1 MYCQILMQSNDVKH
15 SMRTLAGA
23 PALLGGLLVLA
34 LLSAC
39 TSGSN
44 VNIAFSQPVDSQ
56 TADYGIAYVKRTL
69 PTAQQIQKGD
79 LDDLRQR
86 TTFFAPSDLY
96 LLKPASQGSVEVN
109 ITSRVAGVHDVKDVD
124 VSADGKMILFSMRTV
139 LQPTVQKNF
148 NPPFWN
154 IYIYTVATDSL
165 QAVNPTIDPTGVA
178 AQYVSPHLLPD
189 GTILFASTRQF
200 NAGGVLVNEGK
211 EEFSNQ
217 EEDLK
222 ESAFDL
228 HTMNTDGS
236 NLEQITF
243 NASHDVD
250 ATVLQSGRI
259 MWSRWDHASNGG
271 VSAADGI
278 SLYTAHPDGTDVELL
293 FGRGS
298 HVTQSTNP
306 QAAATCPAALDCS
319 VQFVQAREMPSGS
332 VLALVRPYTDANFG
346 GNLQIIDVQHYAENN
361 QPLPQF
367 GTYPSIATALSAAT
381 ENNVLTAVTT
391 ATGVPLI
398 SPGGRF
404 SSAFPLWDGTGR
416 ILVTWTE
423 CRLQNTAGTIMP
435 CSSANLANTALTE
448 APELYSAWMFDPSD
462 NTFAPVVVPVEG
474 VMITD
479 IVALQPRPTPPAE
492 YAGLNSTQLTATT
505 GTIDIRSVYD
515 WDGSPCNTIPA
526 GAAAC
531 AMLPPTGITGIAQT
545 YATGR
550 PARFLRVETAV
561 SIPSKQVLDF
571 DKNDSFA
578 PGGNYMREIF
588 GYVPIEPDGSVVM
601 QVPAN
606 VPFQISVVDVNG
618 NRIFPAHTAW
628 MQVRP
633 TETVK
638 CNGCHVPAAVQM
650 VNGQAPA
657 MVGVSAYSHGRSN
670 LFASAWSG
678 ALAINTNFPGQVTT
692 SPYPACQGDTMA
704 ETLTGAT
711 CGGPALTAQLPALN
725 IEFNTASGINP
736 DPWFGTAAALQATM
750 PATPAALAGNPP
762 VDNSYGSSAFTT
774 PPPLAAPVN
783 SAPENACIVAI
794 VPTPGAALDYHCR
807 LTINYDCNSM
817 TCPAVT
823 KPMGL
828 QALWVTTRTWP
839 MGAVGPNGTTNA
851 TCNSAGC
858 HTATVSGG
866 AGNPPIPPAA
876 NLVLDFTQNVN
887 PLQDDSY
894 GQLLKGAAAQNL
906 TYVDA
911 MGNTQTVVVP
921 ARGADIAVGSALS
934 SNFFQVFTNPPANPP
949 AGYVNHVG
957 LLSPVELRMVSEWAD
972 IGAQY
977 YNNPF
982 NSPPN

>member
-1 MYCQILMQSNDVKH
+1 MYCQILMQSNDVNARSRVRRGIKAV
-15 SMRTLAGA
+15 LGA
-23 PALLGGLLVLA
+23 VAALA

-69 PTAQQIQKGD
+69 PTAAQVTKFK

-86 TTFFAPSDLY
+86 TPFFFPADLY

-109 ITSRVAGVHDVKDVD
+109 ITSRVAGVHDIKDVD
-124 VSADGKMILFSMRTV
+124 VSSDGTMIIFAMRTV
-139 LQPTVQKNF
+139 LQPTVQKLF
-148 NPPFWN
+148 DPPFWN
-154 IYIYTVATDSL
+154 IYVYTVATDSL
-165 QAVNPTIDPTGVA
+165 QALNPTVDPTGVA
-178 AQYVSPHLLPD
+178 AQYISPHFLPD
-189 GTILFASTRQF
+189 GTILFASTLQF
-200 NAGGVLVNEGK
+200 DAGGVLVNEGK
-211 EEFSNQ
+211 EQFPNQ
-217 EEDLK
+217 EEDLQ

-228 HTMNTDGS
+228 HVMNTDGT
-236 NLEQITF
+236 NVHQITF

-250 ATVLQSGRI
+250 ATVLQSGRV

-271 VSAADGI
+271 MSADDGI
-278 SLYTAHPDGTDVELL
+278 SLYSSEPDGTDVELL

-298 HVTQSTNP
+298 HITQSTNP
-306 QAAATCPAALDCS
+306 QGAAACPAALDCS
-319 VQFVQAREMPSGS
+319 VQFVSAREMPSGS
-332 VLALVRPYTDANFG
+332 VLALVRPETNADFG
-346 GNLQIIDVQHYAENN
+346 GNLQIINVPQYAENN
-361 QPLPQF
+361 QPLQQY
-367 GTYPSIATALSAAT
+367 GAYPSTAVALSSAT
-381 ENNVLTAVTT
+381 QNNVLTAVNTT
-391 ATGVPLI
+391 TGVPLI

-416 ILVTWTE
+416 ILVTWSE

-435 CSSANLANTALTE
+435 CSTTNLANTALTE

-474 VMITD
+474 VMITN
-479 IVALQPRPTPPAE
+479 IVALQPRPSAPAE
-492 YAGLNSTQLTATT
+492 YAGLNSTQLAATT

-515 WDGSPCNTIPA
+515 WDGSPCNTVPA
-526 GAAAC
+526 GATAC
-531 AMLPPTGITGIAQT
+531 AMLPATGITGIAQT

-550 PARFLRVETAV
+550 PARFLRIETGV

-578 PGGNYMREIF
+578 PGNNYMREIV

-606 VPFQISVVDVNG
+606 IPFQISVVDING

-628 MQVRP
+628 LQVRP
-633 TETVK
+633 TEVIK
-638 CNGCHVPAAVQM
+638 CNGCHVPPAAQM
-650 VNGQAPA
+650 INGQAPETL
-657 MVGVSAYSHGRSN
+657 GVSSYSHGRAG
-670 LFASAWSG
+670 LFATAWSG
-678 ALAINTNFPGQVTT
+678 ALTANMPFPGQVTT
-692 SPYPACQGDTMA
+692 SPLPACPGDTMA

-711 CGGPALTAQLPALN
+711 CGGPATSAQLPALN
-725 IEFNTASGINP
+725 IEFNTATNINP
-736 DPWFGTAAALQATM
+736 DPWFGTAAATQATM
-750 PATPAALAGNPP
+750 PASAAALAGNPP
-762 VDNSYGSSAFTT
+762 VDNSYGSTAFTT

-783 SAPENACIVAI
+783 SAPENACIVP
-794 VPTPGAALDYHCR
+794 VVQTPGTPFDYHCR

-817 TCPAVT
+817 TCPAVS

-828 QALWVTTRTWP
+828 QALWVTTRSWV
-839 MGAVGPNGTTNA
+839 GGGVGPNGTTNA

-876 NLVLDFTQNVN
+876 NLVLDDTQNVN
-887 PLQDDSY
+887 PNQDDSY
-894 GQLLKGAAAQNL
+894 AQLLKGAAAQNL
-906 TYVDA
+906 TYVDG

-921 ARGADIAVGSALS
+921 ARGPDINVGSALS
-934 SNFFQVFTNPPANPP
+934 SNFFQVFTNPPATPP

>member
-1 MYCQILMQSNDVKH
+1 MYCQIHMQSNDVETLPQ
-15 SMRTLAGA
+15 MRVSAR
-23 PALLGGLLVLA
+23 ALVAGLLALG

-39 TSGSN
+39 SSGSN
-44 VNIAFSQPVDSQ
+44 VNIAFDQPVDSQ

-69 PTAQQIQKGD
+69 PKTQ
-79 LDDLRQR
+79 DDLRQR
-86 TTFFAPSDLY
+86 TPFFFPADLY
-96 LLKPASQGSVEVN
+96 LLKPASQGGVEVN

-124 VSADGKMILFSMRTV
+124 VSSDGTMIIFAMRTV

-148 NPPFWN
+148 DPPFWN
-154 IYIYTVATDSL
+154 IYAYTVATDSL
-165 QAVNPTIDPTGVA
+165 QAINPTVDPTGVA
-178 AQYVSPHLLPD
+178 AQYISPHFLPD
-189 GTILFASTRQF
+189 GTILFASTLQF
-200 NAGGVLVNEGK
+200 DAGGVLVNEGK
-211 EEFSNQ
+211 EQFPNQ

-228 HTMNTDGS
+228 HVMNPDGT
-236 NLEQITF
+236 NVHQITF
-243 NASHDVD
+243 NQSHDVD
-250 ATVLQSGRI
+250 ATVLQSGRV

-271 VSAADGI
+271 VSAD
-278 SLYTAHPDGTDVELL
+278 DGTDVELL

-306 QAAATCPAALDCS
+306 QGVATCPATLDCT

-346 GNLQIIDVQHYAENN
+346 GNLQIINTQQYAENN
-361 QPLPQF
+361 QTLSQY
-367 GTYPSIATALSAAT
+367 GAYPSTTVALSAAT
-381 ENNVLTAVTT
+381 ENNVLTAVTS

-404 SSAFPLWDGTGR
+404 SSGFPLWDGTGR
-416 ILVTWTE
+416 ILVTWSE
-423 CRLQNTAGTIMP
+423 CRLQDTAGTIMP
-435 CSSANLANTALTE
+435 CTSTNLANTALKE

-462 NTFAPVVVPVEG
+462 DTFAPVVVPVEG
-474 VMITD
+474 VMVSN
-479 IVALQPRPTPPAE
+479 IVALQPRPTSPAE
-492 YAGLNSTQLTATT
+492 YAGLNSTQLAATT

-515 WDGSPCNTIPA
+515 WDGSPCNTVPA

-531 AMLPPTGITGIAQT
+531 ALLPPTGITGIAQT

-550 PARFLRVETAV
+550 PARFLRIESAV
-561 SIPSKQVLDF
+561 AIPSKQVLNF
-571 DKNDSFA
+571 DKDDSFA
-578 PGGNYMREIF
+578 PGGNYMREIL

-606 VPFQISVVDVNG
+606 VPFQISIVDMNG

-628 MQVRP
+628 LQVRP
-633 TETVK
+633 TETLK
-638 CNGCHVPAAVQM
+638 CNGCHVPPSIQQVD
-650 VNGQAPA
+650 GQAPS
-657 MVGVSAYSHGRSN
+657 MLGISAYSHGRSG
-670 LFASAWSG
+670 LFTSAWSG
-678 ALAINTNFPGQVTT
+678 ALVANQAFPGQVTT
-692 SPYPACQGDTMA
+692 SPYPACTGDTMA

-711 CGGPALTAQLPALN
+711 CGAPALN
-725 IEFNTASGINP
+725 APLPDLNVEFNTATGINP
-736 DPWFGTAAALQATM
+736 DPWFGTAAAAQATM
-750 PATPAALAGNPP
+750 PASAAALAGNPP
-762 VDNSYGSSAFTT
+762 IENSYGSTAFTT

-783 SAPENACIVAI
+783 SAPENACIVSTI
-794 VPTPGAALDYHCR
+794 PIPGTPFDYHCR
-807 LTINYDCNSM
+807 LTINYDCNTM
-817 TCPAVT
+817 TCPAVS

-828 QALWVTTRTWP
+828 EALWVTTRAWP
-839 MGAVGPNGTTNA
+839 GGAVGPNGTTNA

-876 NLVLDFTQNVN
+876 NLVLDDTQNAN
-887 PLQDDSY
+887 PQQDDSY
-894 GQLLKGAAAQNL
+894 SQLLKGAAAQNL
-906 TYVDA
+906 TYVDG

-921 ARGADIAVGSALS
+921 ARGADIVVGSALS
-934 SNFFQVFTNPPANPP
+934 SNFFQVFTNPPATPP

-982 NSPPN
+982 NAPPN

>member
-1 MYCQILMQSNDVKH
+1 MRSNDVQPLP
-15 SMRTLAGA
+15 RLRLGA
-23 PALLGGLLVLA
+23 RALIGGLLALA

-44 VNIAFSQPVDSQ
+44 VNIAFSQPVDTQ

-69 PTAQQIQKGD
+69 PTAAQVTKFK

-86 TTFFAPSDLY
+86 TPFFFPADLY
-96 LLKPASQGSVEVN
+96 LLKPTSQGGVEVN

-124 VSADGKMILFSMRTV
+124 VSSDGTMIIFAMRTV
-139 LQPTVQKNF
+139 LQPTVQKLF
-148 NPPFWN
+148 DPPFWN
-154 IYIYTVATDSL
+154 IYAYTVATDSL
-165 QAVNPTIDPTGVA
+165 QVINPTVDPTGVA
-178 AQYVSPHLLPD
+178 AQYISPHFLPD
-189 GTILFASTRQF
+189 GTILFASTLQF
-200 NAGGVLVNEGK
+200 DAGGVLVNEGK
-211 EEFSNQ
+211 EQFPNQ
-217 EEDLK
+217 EEDLE

-228 HTMNTDGS
+228 HTMNPDGT
-236 NLEQITF
+236 NVHQITF

-250 ATVLQSGRI
+250 VTVLQSGRV
-259 MWSRWDHASNGG
+259 MWSRWDHARNGG
-271 VSAADGI
+271 VSADDGI
-278 SLYTAHPDGTDVELL
+278 ALYSANPDGTDVELL

-298 HVTQSTNP
+298 HLTQSTNP
-306 QAAATCPAALDCS
+306 QGAATCPAALNCS

-332 VLALVRPYTDANFG
+332 VLALVRPDTDANFG

-361 QPLPQF
+361 QPLSQY
-367 GTYPSIATALSAAT
+367 GAYPSTGVALSAAT
-381 ENNVLTAVTT
+381 ENNVLTAVNTS
-391 ATGVPLI
+391 TGVPLI

-423 CRLQNTAGTIMP
+423 CRLQDTAKTIMP
-435 CSSANLANTALTE
+435 CTSANLANTTLTE
-448 APELYSAWMFDPSD
+448 APPLYSAWMFDPGD

-474 VMITD
+474 VMVTN
-479 IVALQPRPTPPAE
+479 IVALQPRPSPPAE
-492 YAGLNSTQLTATT
+492 YAGLNSTQLAATT

-515 WDGSPCNTIPA
+515 WDGSPCNTVPA

-531 AMLPPTGITGIAQT
+531 ALLPPTGITGIAQT

-550 PARFLRVETAV
+550 PARFLRIETAV
-561 SIPSKQVLDF
+561 SIPSKQVLNF

-578 PGGNYMREIF
+578 PGGNYMREVL

-606 VPFQISVVDVNG
+606 VPFQIAVVDMNG

-628 MQVRP
+628 LQVRP

-638 CNGCHVPAAVQM
+638 CNGCHVPPAAQQLD
-650 VNGQAPA
+650 GQAPA
-657 MVGVSAYSHGRSN
+657 MLGLSSYSHGRSQ
-670 LFASAWSG
+670 LFSSAWSG
-678 ALAINTNFPGQVTT
+678 ALGAGNFPNTVAS
-692 SPYPACQGDTMA
+692 SPAAVCPGDTMA

-711 CGGPALTAQLPALN
+711 CGGPALTALLPDLN
-725 IEFNTASGINP
+725 IEFNTATGINP
-736 DPWFGTAAALQATM
+736 DPWFGTAASLQATM
-750 PATPAALAGNPP
+750 PASAAALAGNPAIE
-762 VDNSYGSSAFTT
+762 NSYGSAAFTT

-783 SAPENACIVAI
+783 SQPENACIVS
-794 VPTPGAALDYHCR
+794 VVQMPGTPFDYHCR
-807 LTINYDCNSM
+807 LTINYDCNTM
-817 TCPAVT
+817 TCPAVSR
-823 KPMGL
+823 PMGL
-828 QALWVTTRTWP
+828 QALWVTARTWP
-839 MGAVGPNGTTNA
+839 MGAVGPNGTTSA

-876 NLVLDFTQNVN
+876 NLVLDDTQNVN
-887 PLQDDSY
+887 PQQDDSY
-894 GQLLKGAAAQNL
+894 GQLLRGAAAQNL
-906 TYVDA
+906 TYVDS
-911 MGNTQTVVVP
+911 MGNTQTVIVP

-934 SNFFQVFTNPPANPP
+934 SNFFQVFTNPPATPP

-982 NSPPN
+982 NAPPN